1 MLPDLTYEAGTQDD
15 DIPALEFIPVANG
28 TKHDKAVLGY
38 CYATAR
44 TTKEIAVYLGISD
57 SSYLRK
63 SILENLVSAG
73 CLIQMTI
80 GRAKAYKTNPESVR
94 IL

>member
-1 MLPDLTYEAGTQDD
+1 MSSKRRGAAHVSGR
-15 DIPALEFIPVANG
+15 A
-28 TKHDKAVLGY
+28 KAVLGY
-38 CYATAR
+38 CYATVR
-44 TTKEIAVYLGISD
+44 KTKEIAAYLGISD
-57 SSYLRK
+57 STYLIK

-73 CLIQMTI
+73 CLIEMTI